1 MLNQSRFEPMAVP
14 AGKVS
19 FTFGGNNPRMSATT
33 DDRIKVSC
41 TKCKNSFRERARNLR
56 SGYQTQCPHCY
67 RMITFD
73 EGSDDLGVRRALT
86 QARRVRTGFVPET
99 PETSSRSG

>member
-1 MLNQSRFEPMAVP
+1 
-14 AGKVS
+14 
-19 FTFGGNNPRMSATT
+19 MSETT
-33 DDRIKVSC
+33 VDRVKVSC

-73 EGSDDLGVRRALT
+73 EGSDDLGVRRALN
-86 QARRVRTGFVPET
+86 QARRIRTGFVAET
-99 PETSSRSG
+99 PETSSRNS

>member
-1 MLNQSRFEPMAVP
+1 MSEATVDRV
-14 AGKVS
+14 KV
-19 FTFGGNNPRMSATT
+19 T
-33 DDRIKVSC
+33 C

-86 QARRVRTGFVPET
+86 QARRIRTGFVAET

>member
-1 MLNQSRFEPMAVP
+1 MAVP

-19 FTFGGNNPRMSATT
+19 FTFGGNNLRMSETT

-73 EGSDDLGVRRALT
+73 DGSDDIGVRRALT
-86 QARRVRTGFVPET
+86 QARRVRTGFVPEA
-99 PETSSRSG
+99 PETSSRSS